1 MKIRYFTKI
10 FTGTLILLAT
20 SCQKDFLD
28 INTDPNLPTTAEL
41 PKLLTNVEYNAG
53 MTFAPGYYMGSIL
66 PSYVHH
72 LTSREVDNY
81 GISATAANLGNTW
94 LQAYVSTLKNADAVI
109 MSAEAEENMIYAGI
123 GKLIKAYV
131 FTGLVDLWG
140 DIPYSEFNVEAIT
153 APKADASQDIYNN
166 LISLIEEAKANL
178 NDTEA
183 ANLLKPKDADIIY
196 KGDVEKW
203 IRMANTLELRLL
215 VQSRK
220 AKGEIT
226 DWSAKL
232 TALLNENNFLQN
244 GEDFEL
250 KHSAQDNPDERN
262 QAYVDEYLGG
272 QSTYYINPWFYEIMS
287 GKTYNAKENPFAGI
301 TDPRIPYYWVNQKR
315 ATDEAQNET
324 DYRDGAFI
332 SILMASNSSAAGNDQ
347 RATSTFIGIYPCG
360 GKYDDGQGGK
370 CDQSVGNGIAPEK
383 MIQAYSVPFMLAE
396 LVLAGEIAG
405 DAKAYLQEGIEKSVY
420 HVNSVSV
427 ASNATV
433 PTIGGETLTTFLE
446 NIMKKY
452 DAASAEGKME
462 IVMTQKWI
470 ANFFNSVEA
479 YNDIRRTGY
488 PKLFAP
494 ENGEAISPY
503 LKDKTP
509 TVGPQIVPLK
519 GLNAFQRIMWYPN
532 SEISRNTN
540 IKNTGRNV
548 SSSNVFWD
556 K

>member
-109 MSAEAEENMIYAGI
+109 MSAETEENMIYAGI

-131 FTGLVDLWG
+131 FAGLVDLWG

-203 IRMANTLELRLL
+203 IRMANTLEMRLL

-427 ASNATV
+427 TSNATV

-462 IVMTQKWI
+462 IVMTQKRI
-470 ANFFNSVEA
+470 AKYFNSVEA

-532 SEISRNTN
+532 SEISRNPN